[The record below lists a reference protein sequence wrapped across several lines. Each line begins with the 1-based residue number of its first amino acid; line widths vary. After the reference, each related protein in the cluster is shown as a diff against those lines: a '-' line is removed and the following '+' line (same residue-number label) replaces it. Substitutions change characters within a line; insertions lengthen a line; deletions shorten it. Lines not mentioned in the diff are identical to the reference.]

1 MTPANGAGESLDAVA
16 SACAFL
22 AHLLL
27 RPDAA
32 ASASAMD
39 HALIEAW
46 PLERDADTAAGLAAL
61 RAAALNPATAEALH
75 ADFAALFV
83 GPGPMLACP
92 WESVQRGEERLT
104 FDRQTFEVRRAYAA
118 FGRQA
123 PALNREPDDHIGL
136 ELAFVGEL
144 AAAALAALERG
155 EEAEARRLA
164 AGASDFWR
172 DHLMP
177 WAPGFARHVAAG
189 ARTPLYRAA
198 GLLLAGGLPQ
208 LGPLLG
214 APEGALTRPS
224 E

>member
-1 MTPANGAGESLDAVA
+1 MTAADGAGEALDAVA

-32 ASASAMD
+32 DAASRLDPAFVAG
-39 HALIEAW
+39 W
-46 PLERDADTAAGLAAL
+46 PLARDADTAAGLAAL
-61 RAAALNPATAEALH
+61 DAAVRHPAPADELR

-92 WESVQRGEERLT
+92 WESVHRGEEGLT
-104 FDRQTFEVRRAYAA
+104 FDRQTFEVRRAYVAH
-118 FGRQA
+118 GLQA

-155 EEAEARRLA
+155 DAAEAGRLA
-164 AGASDFWR
+164 SGAATFCR
-172 DHLMP
+172 EHLIP
-177 WAPGFARHVAAG
+177 WAPGFAARVASG
-189 ARTPLYRAA
+189 AATALYRAV
-198 GLLLAGGLPQ
+198 GLLLAGALPQ
-208 LGPLLG
+208 FGPLLSI
-214 APEGALTRPS
+214 ATRA
-224 E
+224 